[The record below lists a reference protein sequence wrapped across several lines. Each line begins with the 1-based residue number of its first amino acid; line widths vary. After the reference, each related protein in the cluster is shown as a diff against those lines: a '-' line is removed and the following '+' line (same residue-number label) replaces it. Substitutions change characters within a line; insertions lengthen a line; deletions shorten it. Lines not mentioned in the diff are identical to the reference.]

1 MFLSSLQH
9 HSLALPLF
17 PEAPHV
23 HCLYKWQYS
32 YFWILKHRF
41 FVYPQYLLRY
51 RVFHSRFERHF
62 WCFFITLKQ
71 LLFLFAFSR
80 FEEKAQMDPLS
91 ALKYLQNDLYITVD
105 HSDPEETKEVKVI
118 INFRNWMFFKKF
130 LTFICWLCS
139 WVFKGKWGIYDN
151 TKYFLNGMEQ
161 MK

>member
-1 MFLSSLQH
+1 MYTVYISGSILTSGFLNTDFLDIHNISSDT
-9 HSLALPLF
+9 
-17 PEAPHV
+17 E
-23 HCLYKWQYS
+23 Y
-32 YFWILKHRF
+32 
-41 FVYPQYLLRY
+41 
-51 RVFHSRFERHF
+51 HSRFERHF

-118 INFRNWMFFKKF
+118 INFRDWTFFKKF
-130 LTFICWLCS
+130 LTYICWLCS

-151 TKYFLNGMEQ
+151 TKYLKNGMEQ